1 MQMELDII
9 MEANYV
15 MVQAVF
21 WDKFLN
27 LHENGAI
34 LSESLNNITL
44 VTKLKQRSILPSNH
58 VRQDPIKFDEWY
70 LILG

>member
-15 MVQAVF
+15 VVQAVF
-21 WDKFLN
+21 RDKFLK
-27 LHENGAI
+27 LYENGAI

-44 VTKLKQRSILPSNH
+44 VTKLKQRSILPIYH
-58 VRQDPIKFDEWY
+58 VRKDPIKFD
-70 LILG
+70 